1 MNSSLLIARLFGIPV
16 RVHWTFALLLAWLV
30 FANYQQ
36 IGVINWS
43 ALSWTLLSIGSLFA
57 CVLLHELG
65 HALMARRY
73 GVATRNIMLLPIGGL
88 AMLDRLPDK
97 PRQELLV
104 ALAGPA
110 VNLFLSLLFIPLLLL
125 SVSRDSLLH
134 IIGFWLQPQG
144 NFFLQLISPF
154 DYFMVGLVTLNAMVA
169 LFNLIP
175 AFPMDG
181 GRILRAALS
190 MRLPRMRATWL
201 AVRLGQ
207 LIALFFTL
215 YYWGSANWPILLVG
229 AFVFLSAE
237 SEWRQTK
244 QEDRLRSAMVAA
256 AARFDF
262 SPLYVTDTLGQA
274 AQIAQQSGDRF
285 FVVFD
290 EWHNLKGAF
299 YLDDFYNKNKTPRIN
314 PDTTLKDLVQPVWNT
329 VQNNDTLHAAL
340 DLMQRHKTAVVPVIN
355 RNGKVEAVIDAIG
368 IQNWLRRK
376 Q

>member
-16 RVHWTFALLLAWLV
+16 RVHWTFALLLGWLV

-36 IGVINWS
+36 IGVVNWG
-43 ALSWTLLSIGSLFA
+43 ALSWTLLSVSSLFA

-73 GVATRNIMLLPIGGL
+73 GVATRSIMLLPIGGL
-88 AMLDRLPDK
+88 AMLDSLPEK
-97 PRQELLV
+97 PRHELLV
-104 ALAGPA
+104 ALAGPV
-110 VNLFLSLLFIPLLLL
+110 VNIVLSLVFIPVLLL
-125 SVSRDSLLH
+125 SVPHDSLLH
-134 IIGFWLQPQG
+134 IVGFWLQPEG

-154 DYFMVGLVTLNAMVA
+154 DYFMVGLVTLNALVA

-190 MRLPRMRATWL
+190 MVLPRMRATWI

-207 LIALFFTL
+207 FIALSLML
-215 YYWGSANWPILLVG
+215 YYWGSSNWPVLLVG

-244 QEDRLRSAMVAA
+244 QEYRLSSAMVAA

-262 SPLYVTDTLGQA
+262 SPLYLSDTLAHAGRL
-274 AQIAQQSGDRF
+274 AQQSGEKLF
-285 FVVFD
+285 LVFD
-290 EWHNLKGAF
+290 EWHNIKGSL
-299 YLDDFYNKNKTPRIN
+299 YLDDFYSKNKTPRIS
-314 PDTTLKDLVQPVWNT
+314 PDTLIKVLIQPVAET
-329 VQNNDTLHAAL
+329 VQSNDTLHTAL
-340 DLMQRHKTAVVPVIN
+340 ELMQRRKTAIAPVTN